1 MKNKYRILIVEDDE
15 VIARSVQ
22 KLMEDWGWEACCVE
36 ISKEQ
41 KSTQRSSGQKR

>member
-15 VIARSVQ
+15 VIARSIQ

-36 ISKEQ
+36 DFSKVLDTFA
-41 KSTQRSSGQKR
+41 SYNPIW